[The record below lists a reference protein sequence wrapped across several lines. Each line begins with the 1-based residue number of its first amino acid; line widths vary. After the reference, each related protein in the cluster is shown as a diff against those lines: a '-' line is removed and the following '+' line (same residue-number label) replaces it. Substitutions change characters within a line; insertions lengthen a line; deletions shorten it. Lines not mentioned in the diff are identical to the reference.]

1 MEINKT
7 ILAVDLGGTKILIS
21 EVQADGQLLQ
31 PLKYHSDV
39 SSQLTAFA
47 GIKNAITAYMEQVPD
62 LDRIMA
68 ISISAVGRINVNTGE
83 WYELDPERAVDIKLT
98 AELQTVFDLPVFAAN
113 DVYCATL
120 AESLLGIGNV
130 TKNFLYLNIGT
141 GIAGRI
147 VSDGSIVSGSH
158 FDAGEI
164 GHMVVDMNSPIR
176 CVCGRHGCV
185 EPLASGLGMSNR
197 AKALM
202 KQTQS
207 TVLTIDEHGR
217 VLAQSLFAAYEQNDL
232 VAVQVVDQALKA
244 LAALIMNMVRVSDPE
259 AVILGG
265 GVTTKGW
272 LLKHLRPLLNEQ
284 TMRFV
289 TKGVHNS
296 QLDPNLI
303 AIKGAAMH
311 GFQRMGDVKH
321 ES

>member
-1 MEINKT
+1 MKVNKT

-21 EVQADGQLLQ
+21 EVHADGQLLQ
-31 PLKYHSDV
+31 PLKYYSNV
-39 SSQLTAFA
+39 SSQITAFE
-47 GIKNAITAYMEQVPD
+47 GIKKAITAYLEQVSD
-62 LDRIMA
+62 QDQIMA
-68 ISISAVGRINVNTGE
+68 ISISTVGRVNVNTGE
-83 WYELDPERAVDIKLT
+83 WYEIDPERAVDINLT
-98 AELQTVFDLPVFAAN
+98 AELQKVFNLPIFVAN

-147 VSDGSIVSGSH
+147 VSNGSIINGSH

-176 CVCGRHGCV
+176 CVCGRYGCV

-197 AKALM
+197 AKELM
-202 KQTQS
+202 KQIPS
-207 TVLTIDEHGR
+207 TVLTTDEHGR
-217 VLAQSLFAAYEQNDL
+217 VPAQSLFTAYEQNDL
-232 VAVQVVDQALKA
+232 VAIQVVDQALKA
-244 LAALIMNMVRVSDPE
+244 LAVLIMNMVRVSDPE

-265 GVTTKGW
+265 GVTTEGW
-272 LLKHLRPLLNEQ
+272 LLKHLQPLLDEQ
-284 TMRFV
+284 SMRFV
-289 TKGVHNS
+289 TKGVRNS
-296 QLDPNLI
+296 KLDPNLI

-311 GFQRMGDVKH
+311 GFQRVEDVKY